1 MYYKLNLKAV
11 NLAMIK
17 KGYSINKLSEKSGI
31 GKATISRTLNGA
43 TTATQKTIY
52 KIAQALDV
60 DVEDLLIEIGE

>member
-31 GKATISRTLNGA
+31 GKATI
-43 TTATQKTIY
+43 
-52 KIAQALDV
+52 
-60 DVEDLLIEIGE
+60 

>member
-31 GKATISRTLNGA
+31 GKSTISRTLNGA